1 MTEVERLK
9 TALDRTTLK
18 LADARKKI
26 ARITFGQDVPRKL
39 QNILCSTRFHL
50 GIAMRWYK
58 MTLED
63 STLDEQK
70 RKALQGQSNDCMEL
84 LGLLEFIRVP
94 DKAKEVA

>member
-9 TALDRTTLK
+9 AALDQKSLK
-18 LADARKKI
+18 LSDALKKI
-26 ARITFGQDVPRKL
+26 SRLSLGEEVPRKL

-70 RKALQGQSNDCMEL
+70 RKALQGQSNDCAEMI
-84 LGLLEFIRVP
+84 GLFRFIRVP
-94 DKAKEVA
+94 EKQ

>member
-9 TALDRTTLK
+9 AALDRKSLK
-18 LADARKKI
+18 LSDAIKKI
-26 ARITFGQDVPRKL
+26 SRLSLGEEVPRRL

-70 RKALQGQSNDCMEL
+70 RKALQDQSNDCMEL

-94 DKAKEVA
+94 DKAKEVE